1 VSRYLA
7 QRQAAQLTE
16 CELVIYRGGESCGVV
31 SHGRE
36 VFAQNALFRAGI
48 SNLGAKVND
57 IN

>member
-1 VSRYLA
+1 MLSASQYWF
-7 QRQAAQLTE
+7 TE

-31 SHGRE
+31 SRGRE